1 MHAAGSVWLCPQ
13 SGSYTR
19 KLMEAAVALLR
30 PGGRLVFSTC
40 TVSPR
45 EWLPSRALHVFI

>member
-1 MHAAGSVWLCPQ
+1 LLCVARLQ

-19 KLMEAAVALLR
+19 KLMEAAVELLK

-40 TVSPR
+40 TISPR
-45 EWLPSRALHVFI
+45 GYSSACHLHLQFG